1 MKKFLTVFLSVVVII
16 CAFAG
21 CSSGESSTSG
31 SGNSS
36 ETNASSLDY
45 FIINDGVE
53 IVELSEEGAKQKEL
67 VIPENITSIDNRAFA
82 PEYFDQGI
90 SNDILEKVT
99 FQNPNCQL
107 STRSFAD
114 CTALKE
120 VVLPENLV
128 EIPKSCFEHCTNLK
142 KIEIPDSVISI
153 DETAFDECSSLEN
166 IKFGSSLVSIGEEAF
181 RDCTSL
187 TVLEFNNGLETIGDY
202 AFADCK
208 SITNIVIP
216 ESVTSI
222 GAGTF
227 SNAYNISGEYKIT
240 VTQGS
245 WADIHFD
252 SYKSGDE
259 NVQKVYA

>member
-1 MKKFLTVFLSVVVII
+1 MKKFLAVFLSVVVMI

-45 FIINDGVE
+45 FEVYNDE
-53 IVELSEEGAKQKEL
+53 ITGLTEEGAKQKEL
-67 VIPENITSIDNRAFA
+67 VIPENITSIDSFVFA
-82 PEYFDQGI
+82 PKYTTEGK
-90 SNDILEKVT
+90 SNEILEKVIIL
-99 FQNPNCQL
+99 NPNCVL
-107 STRSFAD
+107 SD
-114 CTALKE
+114 CTFAYCSALKE
-120 VVLPENLV
+120 IILPENLQ
-128 EIPKSCFEHCTNLK
+128 
-142 KIEIPDSVISI
+142 EIPDLCFENCNNLKNVIIPNSVKSI
-153 DETAFDECSSLEN
+153 GEMAFYEDFALESVT
-166 IKFGSSLVSIGEEAF
+166 FGNSVVSIGEEAF
-181 RDCTSL
+181 RECTSL
-187 TVLEFNNGLETIGDY
+187 TSLEFNNGLETIGDY

-227 SNAYNISGEYKIT
+227 SNAYNTSGEYKIT

>member
-1 MKKFLTVFLSVVVII
+1 MKKFLAVFLSVVVIV

-31 SGNSS
+31 SGGNSS
-36 ETNASSLDY
+36 ESAASNLDY
-45 FIINDGVE
+45 FEVYNGE
-53 IVELSEEGAKQKEL
+53 ITGLTEEGAKQKEL
-67 VIPENITSIDNRAFA
+67 IIPENITLIDSFVFA
-82 PEYFDQGI
+82 PKYTTEGK
-90 SNDILEKVT
+90 SNEILEKVT
-99 FQNPNCQL
+99 ILNPNCVL
-107 STRSFAD
+107 SD
-114 CTALKE
+114 CTFAYCSALNE
-120 VVLPENLV
+120 IILPENLQ
-128 EIPKSCFEHCTNLK
+128 
-142 KIEIPDSVISI
+142 EIPDLCFENCSNLKNVTIPNSVKSI
-153 DETAFDECSSLEN
+153 GEMAFDECSSLETV
-166 IKFGSSLVSIGEEAF
+166 KFGNSLTSIGEEAF
-181 RDCTSL
+181 RECTSL
-187 TVLEFNNGLETIGDY
+187 TELQFNNGLETIGDY

-227 SNAYNISGEYKIT
+227 SNAYNTSGEYKIT

-245 WADIHFD
+245 WADINFD

>member
-1 MKKFLTVFLSVVVII
+1 MKKFLAVVLSVVVII

-31 SGNSS
+31 SGGNSS
-36 ETNASSLDY
+36 ESAASNLDY
-45 FIINDGVE
+45 FEVYNGE
-53 IVELSEEGAKQKEL
+53 ITGLTEEGAKQKEL
-67 VIPENITSIDNRAFA
+67 IIPENITSIDERAFA
-82 PEYFDQGI
+82 IDEYGE
-90 SNDILEKVT
+90 SNDVLEKVS
-99 FQNPNCQL
+99 FLNPDCQL
-107 STRSFAD
+107 SVNSFVY
-114 CTALKE
+114 CTALTE
-120 VVLPENLV
+120 IELPENV
-128 EIPKSCFEHCTNLK
+128 KEIPKGCFSHCESLK
-142 KIEIPDSVISI
+142 SVIIPDSVTSVG
-153 DETAFDECSSLEN
+153 EKAFYEDFALESVT
-166 IKFGSSLVSIGEEAF
+166 FGDSLVSIGEEAF
-181 RDCTSL
+181 RECTALS
-187 TVLEFNNGLETIGDY
+187 VLEFNSGLKTIGDY

-227 SNAYNISGEYKIT
+227 SNAYNTSGEYKIT

-245 WADIHFD
+245 WADINFD

>member
-1 MKKFLTVFLSVVVII
+1 MKKFLAVFLSVVVII
-16 CAFAG
+16 CVFAG

-31 SGNSS
+31 SGNSA

-45 FIINDGVE
+45 FEVYNGE
-53 IVELSEEGAKQKEL
+53 ITGLTEEGAKQKEL
-67 VIPENITSIDNRAFA
+67 VIPESITSIDERAFA
-82 PEYFDQGI
+82 IDEYGE
-90 SNDILEKVT
+90 SNDVLEKVS
-99 FQNPNCQL
+99 FLNPDCQL
-107 STRSFAD
+107 SVNSFVY
-114 CTALKE
+114 CKTLTEIQLPKNLK
-120 VVLPENLV
+120 
-128 EIPKSCFEHCTNLK
+128 EIPKGCFSHCESLK
-142 KIEIPDSVISI
+142 NVVIPDSVISVG
-153 DETAFDECSSLEN
+153 EKAFYEDFALESVT
-166 IKFGSSLVSIGEEAF
+166 FGNSVVSIGEEAF
-181 RDCTSL
+181 RECTSL
-187 TVLEFNNGLETIGDY
+187 TSLEFKNGLETIGDY

-227 SNAYNISGEYKIT
+227 SNAYNASGEYKIT